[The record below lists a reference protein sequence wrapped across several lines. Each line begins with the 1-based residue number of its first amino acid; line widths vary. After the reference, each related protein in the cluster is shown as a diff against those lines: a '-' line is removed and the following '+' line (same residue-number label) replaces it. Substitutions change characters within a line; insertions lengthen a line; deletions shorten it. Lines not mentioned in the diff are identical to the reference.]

1 MRKCCNCFNGHYS
14 TGPNVEYMYCDIG
27 NIEVEV
33 NEDDDCG
40 LHRYIPGAEENRN
53 YIYYD
58 EFFIAPGFLIVN
70 QDIESGKVNR
80 YLKFYKTNSE
90 NFIFGIRAY
99 SNESIFLPNK
109 GISKMEFSFRDIED
123 DKNGLFNCF
132 NGLYYNLNDKVVHS
146 QGKLMSGLC
155 FEPIINSSSEVTRLF
170 LFANSKALIKGID
183 IIIGDKNKCENYNAF
198 DNFYNSLFT
207 DTHPS
212 SISENEVKKLILIK

>member
-1 MRKCCNCFNGHYS
+1 MRKCFNCFNGHYS
-14 TGPNVEYMYCDIG
+14 TGPNVEYMYCDVG

-40 LHRYIPGAEENRN
+40 LHRYIAGAEENRN

-58 EFFIAPGFLIVN
+58 EFLIAPGFLIVN
-70 QDIESGKVNR
+70 QDVESGKINR
-80 YLKFYKTNSE
+80 FLKFYKINSE

-170 LFANSKALIKGID
+170 LFANSKALIKEID
-183 IIIGDKNKCENYNAF
+183 IIIGDRGKCEI
-198 DNFYNSLFT
+198 FYVFNIFIVLYL
-207 DTHPS
+207 
-212 SISENEVKKLILIK
+212 LILVQVVFLKMMLKN